1 MEDSQLASVAG
12 TLDLHGSTYE
22 ELSIARVY
30 TRRKQQLSLLHGY
43 DSGNDVSDEDEEDGK
58 LFTQRQYHD
67 NGQQKFIKTIQRL
80 PARGSLPACER
91 LVEEKHFNPSGVCM
105 LDVHFG
111 LGQPYLSRKHYYES
125 QRLKS
130 EQLFFVED
138 ERTMQARKAG
148 YWRDYYEG
156 GNVKSEIQYDQNGVR
171 CGFCKRYNE
180 DGSLEWVK
188 DYTKDYIERVSEFN
202 SKKGKLD
209 FTEHD
214 AAALLGFEVGRL
226 PRTAAE
232 INREYRKRCAPLH
245 PDKTSDP
252 DATEKFIAVSRAR
265 DQLLKMVEGKPGA
278 DVSTGGSQ
286 GYPE

>member
-1 MEDSQLASVAG
+1 MADALATVAG

-30 TRRKQQLSLLHGY
+30 TRRKQQLDLSKGY
-43 DSGNDVSDEDEEDGK
+43 NSDDDVSDEDEEDGK
-58 LFTQRQYHD
+58 LFTERQFHD
-67 NGQQKFIKTIQRL
+67 NGNQKFVKTIQRL
-80 PARGSLPACER
+80 PAKGSLPAAER
-91 LVEEKHFNPSGVCM
+91 LIEEKHYSPDGVCM
-105 LDVHFG
+105 LDMHFG
-111 LGQPYLSRKHYYES
+111 LGQPYLSRKHYYQN

-138 ERTMQARKAG
+138 ERTMVSRKAG
-148 YWRDYYEG
+148 HWRDYHEEG
-156 GNVKSEIQYDQNGVR
+156 QIKSEVQYDQNGVR
-171 CGFCKRYNE
+171 CGFCKRYGK

-188 DYTKDYIERVSEFN
+188 DYTKDYIERVSDFN

-214 AAALLGFEVGRL
+214 AAALLGFDAGKL
-226 PRTAAE
+226 PQTAAE
-232 INREYRKRCAPLH
+232 VNREYRKRCAPLH

-265 DQLLKMVEGKPGA
+265 DLLLKMIEEREG
-278 DVSTGGSQ
+278 GGYKGDAASK
-286 GYPE
+286 